1 MRPRSHDSNLHRIRL
16 AGPWECIPQPPLT
29 WPDTNDGA
37 PRRIK
42 LPTSWRDLF
51 GPHPGTATFIRMF
64 NSPTGLTSETL
75 WLRCAHVGCQG
86 TLQLNDILLG
96 TLLADHPQQRFAL
109 PALRETGNRL
119 EITLQG
125 ESPDDSPRGLWQPVL
140 LEIEQAPNG

>member
-1 MRPRSHDSNLHRIRL
+1 MTTYSRPVLLLLCGLLLLTL
-16 AGPWECIPQPPLT
+16 AIAVLNTLVPL
-29 WPDTNDGA
+29 WLA
-37 PRRIK
+37 HEH
-42 LPTSWRDLF
+42 LPTWQVGMVGSSYF
-51 GPHPGTATFIRMF
+51 
-64 NSPTGLTSETL
+64 TG
-75 WLRCAHVGCQG
+75 
-86 TLQLNDILLG
+86 NLLG